1 MARPPALL
9 LPQGLQPPVGC
20 ALLWDQAR
28 DFTDAISPTT
38 STKPPGASPRPPWGW
53 QPGAGGRQGGRGE
66 PGWCGGPGGLRQS
79 ASQREKLRMR
89 RLAQAL
95 LRLRHYLP
103 PSLAPAGQSLTKIE
117 TLRLAIRYIAHLSAL
132 LGLSEEALARQRG
145 AAPRHCPLCPQGLGC
160 CQTPDPRLHL
170 PTPAPQ
176 DALPPGTVGWGSP
189 PMVGTPLELHG
200 APGMGTGA
208 WGSPPCGLAAGTPPE
223 VLGAPDMGVEAWG
236 SPPHIPVA
244 RMPLELHRTPGSTS
258 GSWSSPLYSLG
269 AVTSL
274 DPPWRCT
281 MATGTG
287 TASSC
292 CLEPAAPPPAS
303 WGRTD
308 GYRGPWDPMRGSQ
321 LPAHRQPTGDSPRG
335 LAASTSSCPG
345 ASGKPRLPPALTPQ
359 RLPQSGSQTEAS
371 CPHPSREWARQ
382 PPCRAQSWG
391 PAGELTC
398 SRQTEGLGG
407 WRRQS
412 PQSHLAPGS

>member
-9 LPQGLQPPVGC
+9 LPQGLQPPAGH

-28 DFTDAISPTT
+28 DLTDAISPTT
-38 STKPPGASPRPPWGW
+38 STKPPGASPRPPRGW
-53 QPGAGGRQGGRGE
+53 QPGAGGWRGGRGE
-66 PGWCGGPGGLRQS
+66 RGWCGGPGGPRQS
-79 ASQREKLRMR
+79 ASEREKLRMR

-95 LRLRHYLP
+95 LQLRHYLP
-103 PSLAPAGQSLTKIE
+103 PALAPAGQSLTKIE

-170 PTPAPQ
+170 LTPAPR

-208 WGSPPCGLAAGTPPE
+208 WGSPPCGPAAGTPPE
-223 VLGAPDMGVEAWG
+223 VLGAPDTGMEAWG
-236 SPPHIPVA
+236 SPPYLPVTGT
-244 RMPLELHRTPGSTS
+244 PPELHRTPGSIS

-274 DPPWRCT
+274 EPPWRRA

-292 CLEPAAPPPAS
+292 CLEPAAPPQPPGA
-303 WGRTD
+303 GLTDTGAPRT
-308 GYRGPWDPMRGSQ
+308 PVRGSQ
-321 LPAHRQPTGDSPRG
+321 LPVHRQVPTPPSPAQPLLLHPPGVGGESGDGQEGGWMLLVGCGQGCTHKSPCMPWLG
-335 LAASTSSCPG
+335 CL
-345 ASGKPRLPPALTPQ
+345 
-359 RLPQSGSQTEAS
+359 
-371 CPHPSREWARQ
+371 H
-382 PPCRAQSWG
+382 
-391 PAGELTC
+391 
-398 SRQTEGLGG
+398 GLGG
-407 WRRQS
+407 T
-412 PQSHLAPGS
+412 A